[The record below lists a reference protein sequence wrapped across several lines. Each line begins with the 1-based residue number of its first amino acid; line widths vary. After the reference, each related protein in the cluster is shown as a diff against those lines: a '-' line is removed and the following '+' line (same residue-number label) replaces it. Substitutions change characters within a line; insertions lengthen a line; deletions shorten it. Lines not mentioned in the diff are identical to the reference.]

1 MKLWQSLGR
10 TDQPKTEK
18 QAEDKDMGLF
28 GEKKKKEVTREKEQ
42 T

>member
-1 MKLWQSLGR
+1 MKLWRSLER
-10 TDQPKTEK
+10 TDQPKTKK

-28 GEKKKKEVTREKEQ
+28 REKEEKEVTREKEQ